1 MDTWGDNRYKF
12 PISSL
17 WYLGF
22 SASSICRWRHAL
34 LQMFWPSIVECLG
47 DQLWPFWV
55 ATTTTTTVR
64 AQDNSQSHC
73 GITEFQTFKLG
84 NVTMCLVTLTLAFGA
99 PLHPRLEI
107 VSLRH
112 FVFWSN
118 EFKWSQQN
126 RTNVLA
132 SLRHHVRFLRLLVSL
147 ETYLLVRS
155 AVNDTPWHSWV
166 RLCVRACAFVAEGA
180 GVWSTFSKRDSSGAT
195 RTKGTDEGI
204 MKNTSA

>member
-1 MDTWGDNRYKF
+1 MIIDTNLQF
-12 PISSL
+12 PVYGT
-17 WYLGF
+17 W
-22 SASSICRWRHAL
+22 ASQQAAFADEGMLCFKCFDRAL
-34 LQMFWPSIVECLG
+34 FECLG

-112 FVFWSN
+112 FVF
-118 EFKWSQQN
+118 
-126 RTNVLA
+126 
-132 SLRHHVRFLRLLVSL
+132 
-147 ETYLLVRS
+147 
-155 AVNDTPWHSWV
+155 
-166 RLCVRACAFVAEGA
+166 
-180 GVWSTFSKRDSSGAT
+180 
-195 RTKGTDEGI
+195 
-204 MKNTSA
+204 